1 MSKSEQNSPQKHYLK
16 KSCVCTYARICVC
29 VYMCVEA
36 RRSEVTQVAFL
47 VLHLILRLS
56 LADSDRLAGQGGLP
70 SALTTDALVWAFFF
84 FFNLDSRTQVPI
96 HVHITSQSQPLGFNS

>member
-36 RRSEVTQVAFL
+36 RRSEVTQMAFL

-84 FFNLDSRTQVPI
+84 FF
-96 HVHITSQSQPLGFNS
+96 